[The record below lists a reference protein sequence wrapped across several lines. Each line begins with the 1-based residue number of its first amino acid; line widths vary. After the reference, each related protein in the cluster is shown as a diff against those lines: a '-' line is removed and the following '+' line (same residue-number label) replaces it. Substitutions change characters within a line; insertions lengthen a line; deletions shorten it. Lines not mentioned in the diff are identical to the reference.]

1 MSQRDVE
8 VAELGEVIEECA
20 IRVLAEAARRVGGV
34 VAYRSD
40 GETRGNVFRSPF
52 WVSTGEGFPERR
64 RKSSWSMARGLWPG
78 ACGVELSCRKSR
90 LGGRVKV
97 RRLGLSGS
105 CCFRRATKEAE
116 MFVCGITESLY
127 AVNKHRDGNMWSK

>member
-1 MSQRDVE
+1 

-78 ACGVELSCRKSR
+78 ACGVLSCRKSR
-90 LGGRVKV
+90 LGGRARQGAEV
-97 RRLGLSGS
+97 RVEWKLLLSACNKRSRDVCLGNH
-105 CCFRRATKEAE
+105 RK
-116 MFVCGITESLY
+116 SL
-127 AVNKHRDGNMWSK
+127 RSQ